1 MPHNAFWGRSAGQV
15 NVTRVGF
22 AVIYFVSHTC
32 WQPLPQRVISANV
45 NDATAVGIYA
55 LRRLKFKRC
64 GELASRLSSRLTFA
78 WGCVAG
84 RAIHPGS
91 SDQRGLS
98 CNSPDSQYA
107 ATGMHGSTPAARC
120 RQNEGTCTRNHTHK
134 YLWKGIHCQVNC
146 TSALLDFVPC
156 NVDVGAPI

>member
-1 MPHNAFWGRSAGQV
+1 MPHNAFLGRSAGQV

-22 AVIYFVSHTC
+22 AVSYFVSHTC

-84 RAIHPGS
+84 RAIHPGR

-146 TSALLDFVPC
+146 TSALLDFVRC
-156 NVDVGAPI
+156 DVDVGAPI